1 MKSIK
6 FDDGYET
13 FTING
18 DPERAIRFS
27 ARDANILLRYEK
39 AMAEMKVECGRLSEG
54 EKENASTLEELNQ
67 FIFDRIDYIFNSDV
81 SRVAFGNQSPLTLLP
96 DGRFLFEAFLEA
108 ALNEVAERIEQ
119 AGTDIGKRT
128 EKYIGKYQEAQK
140 RGQKYPGEVLGK
152 HE

>member
-39 AMAEMKVECGRLSEG
+39 AMDEMKEECGRLSEG

-81 SRVAFGNQSPLTLLP
+81 SRVAFGNQSPLTRTSKWRCGPVERPVEPDMATTVPASTALP
-96 DGRFLFEAFLEA
+96 TDT
-108 ALNEVAERIEQ
+108 ISWEQ
-119 AGTDIGKRT
+119 CPYRVVSPLPWSIMT
-128 EKYIGKYQEAQK
+128 
-140 RGQKYPGEVLGK
+140 
-152 HE
+152 